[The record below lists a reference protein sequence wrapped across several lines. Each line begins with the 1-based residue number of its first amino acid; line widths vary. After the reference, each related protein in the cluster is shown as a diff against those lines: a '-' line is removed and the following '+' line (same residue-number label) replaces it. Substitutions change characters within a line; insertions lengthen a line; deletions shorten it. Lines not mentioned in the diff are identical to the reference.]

1 MRTHRPARSAR
12 APFLAL
18 LAVALLAVAPAA
30 SAQTFALG
38 AGGGV
43 VNDTETLKSIDDF
56 STGAGY
62 AYLEAILQPGVH
74 LQGRYTRMTLPPAAE
89 GGFDA
94 DVDAATLTVA
104 YLFNEGWWRAGFVG
118 GVGAYFEKSK
128 TVGLDQVPRDT
139 SESVFG
145 WNGGLLTVFTVN
157 RRWDVRLEAVWHLIQ
172 DEAKRKPLV
181 VSAAVSW
188 KF

>member
-1 MRTHRPARSAR
+1 MRTLRPARLAR
-12 APFLAL
+12 ALFPAL
-18 LAVALLAVAPAA
+18 LTLASVAVSANAA
-30 SAQTFALG
+30 AQTFAVG

-43 VNDTETLKSIDDF
+43 VNDTETLESIDDF

-74 LQGRYTRMTLPPAAE
+74 LQGRYTRMKLPAAAE
-89 GGFDA
+89 GGFDS

-118 GVGAYFEKSK
+118 GVGAYFLKSQ

-172 DEAKRKPLV
+172 DDARRKPLV
-181 VSAAVSW
+181 ASASVSYR
-188 KF
+188 F

>member
-1 MRTHRPARSAR
+1 MRNARPARTPR
-12 APFLAL
+12 ALLPAL
-18 LAVALLAVAPAA
+18 LALCLAAIAPSAP
-30 SAQTFALG
+30 AQTFAVG

-43 VNDTETLKSIDDF
+43 VNDTEAIKSVDDF

-74 LQGRYTRMTLPPAAE
+74 LQGRYTRMPPPPAAE
-89 GGFDA
+89 GGFDT
-94 DVDAATLTVA
+94 DVDAATLTIA

-118 GVGAYFEKSK
+118 GVGAYFEKSQ
-128 TVGLDQVPRDT
+128 TVGLDQVTRDT

-157 RRWDVRLEAVWHLIQ
+157 RRWDVRLEGVWHLIQ
-172 DEAKRKPLV
+172 DDAKRKPLV
-181 VSAAVSW
+181 VSASVSW

>member
-1 MRTHRPARSAR
+1 MRAPLPARSAR
-12 APFLAL
+12 VPLLAL
-18 LAVALLAVAPAA
+18 LAFAFLSTAPAA
-30 SAQTFALG
+30 LAQTFALG

-43 VNDTETLKSIDDF
+43 VNDTETLESIDDF

-62 AYLEAILQPGVH
+62 AYLEAVVQPGVH
-74 LQGRYTRMTLPPAAE
+74 LQGRYTRMTLPPAAD
-89 GGFDA
+89 GGFDT
-94 DVDAATLTVA
+94 DVDAATVTVA

-118 GVGAYFEKSK
+118 GVGAYFLKSQ
-128 TVGLDQVPRDT
+128 TAGLDQAVRDT

-157 RRWDVRLEAVWHLIQ
+157 RQWDVRLEAVWHLIQ
-172 DEAKRKPLV
+172 DEARRKPLV
-181 VSAAVSW
+181 VSASVSW

>member
-1 MRTHRPARSAR
+1 MRASRPAPR
-12 APFLAL
+12 AQAVLPAFLAFAL
-18 LAVALLAVAPAA
+18 LALAPAA
-30 SAQTFALG
+30 GAQTFALG

-43 VNDTETLKSIDDF
+43 VNDTESLKSVDDF
-56 STGAGY
+56 STGAGH

-89 GGFDA
+89 GGFDT
-94 DVDAATLTVA
+94 DVDAATVTVA
-104 YLFNEGWWRAGFVG
+104 YLFNEGWWKAGFVG
-118 GVGAYFEKSK
+118 GVGAYFLKSQV
-128 TVGLDQVPRDT
+128 VGLDQVARST

-157 RRWDVRLEAVWHLIQ
+157 RRWDVRVEGVWHLIQ

-181 VSAAVSW
+181 VSASVSW